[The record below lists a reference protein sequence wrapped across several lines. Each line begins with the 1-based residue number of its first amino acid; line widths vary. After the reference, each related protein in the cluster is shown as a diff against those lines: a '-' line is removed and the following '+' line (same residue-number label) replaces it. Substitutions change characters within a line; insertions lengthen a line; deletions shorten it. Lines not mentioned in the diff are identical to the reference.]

1 MKKTCLAAF
10 ALLGAVAYGLNWDN
24 ALIMGTTPGGKMFYD
39 PGEEMVFTLKLEGMK
54 EALPPDTY
62 FVDWERRGDDG
73 LKERGRAPLPFPPE
87 GLVLKTKSDKPGF
100 VCIEANVVTKDG
112 KRVPKNHRWEKRV
125 FFQGG
130 AGVQPERIP
139 MADEPADY
147 DAFWDACLKELAT
160 VPMDAQMTPVECP
173 DKEVRLYA
181 VRIPCAGPWPVTG
194 YLTIPVKA
202 SKTNRMPITASYR
215 GASQDEQL
223 PPKSGPHDRIS
234 MLINPNGYELGR
246 GPEYVKQ
253 FFKDVSEPGY
263 GYGMGPK
270 SNEKKE
276 TSYWKWCALRAIRYL
291 QWIKTLPE
299 WDGKELVLGGGSQ
312 GDWQCY
318 HAAAHVSGVTRINAN
333 GSWGCDW
340 TGQNQFKRLRSTYRP
355 GCWYPDMAYFD
366 PVFAAKRITCPVNIS
381 FSGLGDYCST
391 PASLTLVYRNL
402 RGPKKITYVQG
413 STHGWRPAGTQKFT
427 VDGGFDAATQ
437 PPPRVVDSKLADGLF
452 ESKDLVYWLDASR
465 AGTLETDAAG
475 KVTCWKSA
483 NGNGYAFRPT
493 AGAACTNSLNGK
505 AVVSFGATGPARLAG
520 GACVEQRTVFIVC
533 RPRRVTESFMGV
545 WGEKD
550 RDAGLRTAQTSAAWE
565 NVAGGPDFNSA
576 ATLIVNGEERRGTVP
591 FLPNDIQVLA
601 LRHPEDVQ
609 MWGAK
614 SRAVFTPAVG
624 GYIGNRYFDGDIAEV
639 AAFSRVLSV
648 DECLAVSARLA
659 EKWNPAGSVS
669 AFDPLDAVRAALAR
683 GEKKVVLPKRLYLVK
698 PKDNGFFL
706 RLKGLSDTV
715 IDFSGSELRGLVN
728 TGFFHL
734 EDCTNVTI
742 RNVELDYRDLPFTQ
756 ARIVSAD
763 KDGTQTLETIDGYRR
778 PSGNNVGGWPFQVY
792 DKDTLELKNP
802 MRMGAG
808 FKLERLADGRYRV
821 SGGGN
826 RAGAVGDIA
835 VWSMPAPKGTMEGD
849 HVSVRDVVHSRATV
863 RCVFE
868 NITEYATPGGRA
880 FEEHLTE
887 ANVYRNCRIVR
898 RPPETDFAK
907 RGLKRL
913 RSGNHDAFMSRRAV
927 VGPKILGCTALYHC
941 DDAVN
946 ISGMYGV
953 VYEVKG
959 NEVRLLEYTPTV
971 FHAGDTAQAMSADGR
986 TLPRMVVKA
995 VGAREAMTAEE
1006 RAYMTTI
1013 GLWRGL
1019 DKLCRT
1025 AIRVTVD
1032 DASALRRGDAVISD
1046 RAQGNGFEI
1055 RGCHFG
1061 RNRAFCVRMRASNG
1075 TIADNVFDRP
1085 EGCGIYLGP
1094 EYEWLEGGL
1103 SENVTITN
1111 NIFVGCKPHIGGTA
1125 AHRKHI
1131 PREAYHNVT
1140 VVGRGVLDAPSP
1152 ARLDPI
1158 AYIRGELAAGSKNI
1172 TIPKARYW
1180 LTPAPGETCYLA
1192 LTNLTGVTIDCAGSE
1207 FVGTVKTTMFGLH
1220 ACTNVTLRNVSVD
1233 YADLP
1238 FTQAVIEKV
1247 DKDGGWDVRVI
1258 PGYPCPAAHA
1268 LSADDIWPVQAYGA
1282 KTLELKNPMRFRDN
1296 IAIART
1302 GTDTYRITGGQNRK
1316 GDVGDIAVWSIRE
1329 TMRPSRRGAVTAGS
1343 CAGCTFA
1350 NVTVYSTPHGCG
1362 FAEASADGNRY
1373 LGCAL
1378 VRRPPE
1384 TDLFPRALKRLRSGN
1399 HDAFNSRC
1407 SYVGPTLD
1415 RCTFQYH
1422 CDDCVNISGFYAFV
1436 TEQKGRTLRIAPYG
1450 GTLRINPGDTCQLMT
1465 FEGVCLQDAKVVSVK
1480 PAGATTAAERKMFES
1495 YNLWPGIA
1503 ASVQRAFEVEL
1514 DADRIL
1520 PPGSVIISNR
1530 RMGNGFRIRNCTMGH
1545 NRARGLLIKA
1555 SDGVIESNL
1564 IERVEGWA
1572 VQIAPEYEWMEGGCS
1587 KDMIVKGNVFRDN
1600 GGGVLLAGN
1609 NGARKPLPADS
1620 HRNVAITGNAISGS
1634 VNGIS
1639 VVGCTGLDVR
1649 GNVINL
1655 PPHPKAR
1662 AIDLVNVTGVQRM
1675 P

>member
-1 MKKTCLAAF
+1 MFWGT
-10 ALLGAVAYGLNWDN
+10 VAWSLNWDS
-24 ALIMGTTPGGKMFYD
+24 ALIMGTTPGGKMFYA
-39 PGEEMVFTLKLEGMK
+39 PGEEMAFTLKLEGMK
-54 EALPPDTY
+54 EPLPADTY

-73 LKERGRAPLPFPPE
+73 LVERGRAPLPFPPE
-87 GLVLKTKSDKPGF
+87 GLVLRTKSDKPGF

-130 AGVQPERIP
+130 AGVQPEKIP

-147 DAFWDACLKELAT
+147 DAFWAACMKELDA

-202 SKTNRMPITASYR
+202 SPTNKVPIYASYR

-223 PPKSGPHDRIS
+223 APKSGSHDCIS

-299 WDGKELVLGGGSQ
+299 WDGKELVLSGGSQ

-318 HAAAHVSGVTRINAN
+318 HAAAHVPGVTRINAN

-340 TGQNQFKRLRSTYRP
+340 TGQKQFKRLRSTYRP
-355 GCWYPDMAYFD
+355 SCWYPDMAYFD
-366 PVFAAKRITCPVNIS
+366 PVFAAKRISCPVNIS

-402 RGPKKITYVQG
+402 KGPKKITYVQG
-413 STHGWRPAGTQKFT
+413 STHGWRPAGTQRFT
-427 VDGGFDAATQ
+427 IDGGWDAATT
-437 PPPRVVDSKLADGLF
+437 PPKKPADAKLGERLL
-452 ESKDLVYWLDASR
+452 ESKDIVYRLDASCK
-465 AGTLETDAAG
+465 GTLELDAGG
-475 KVTCWKSA
+475 KVTCWKST
-483 NGNGYAFRPT
+483 NGNGYAFRP
-493 AGAACTNSLNGK
+493 AGDACPTTNALNGRL
-505 AVVSFGATGPARLAG
+505 VVSFSPGGHAFLAG
-520 GACVEQRTVFIVC
+520 GSQVEQRTVFIVC
-533 RPRRVTESFMGV
+533 RPRRVAMPFMGV
-545 WGEKD
+545 WGAYGAD
-550 RDAGLRTAQTSAAWE
+550 SGLRTAQGSANWE
-565 NVAGGPDFNSA
+565 NVRGGPDFNSA
-576 ATLIVNGEERRGTVP
+576 GTLIVNGTERTGSVQ

-601 LRHPEDVQ
+601 LRHPEDLK
-609 MWGAK
+609 MWGTTSKALF
-614 SRAVFTPAVG
+614 VPAVG
-624 GYIGNRYFDGDIAEV
+624 GYMKGRCFDGDVAEV
-639 AAFSRVLSV
+639 VAFRSVLGV
-648 DECLAVSARLA
+648 DECRAVCAVLE
-659 EKWNPAGSVS
+659 EKWNPGTAES

-683 GEKKVVLPKRLYLVK
+683 GERKIVVPKRLYK
-698 PKDNGFFL
+698 IRPKDRGFYL
-706 RLKGLSDTV
+706 RLKGVSDTV

-756 ARIVSAD
+756 ARIVAAE
-763 KDGTQTLETIDGYRR
+763 KDGTQTLETIDGYPR
-778 PSGNNVGGWPFQVY
+778 PPAGNTGGWPFQVY
-792 DKDTLELKNP
+792 DKDTLELKNA
-802 MRMGAG
+802 MRSGAG
-808 FKLERLADGRYRV
+808 FRIAWLADGRYRV

-826 RAGAVGDIA
+826 RTGAVGDIA
-835 VWSMPAPKGTMEGD
+835 VWSMPAPNGAMEGD
-849 HVSVRDVVHSRATV
+849 HISVRDVIHSRATV

-887 ANVYRNCRIVR
+887 GNVYRNCRIVR

-927 VGPKILGCTALYHC
+927 VGPKILGCTAMYHC

-959 NEVRLLEYTPTV
+959 NAVRLLEYTPTV
-971 FHAGDTAQAMSADGR
+971 FHAGDTAQAMSAGGKP
-986 TLPRMVVKA
+986 LPKMKVKA

-1013 GLWRGL
+1013 GLWPGL
-1019 DKLCRT
+1019 DRLCRT
-1025 AIRVTVD
+1025 AITVTF
-1032 DASALRRGDAVISD
+1032 DAAAALARGDAVISD

-1055 RGCHFG
+1055 RGCRFG
-1061 RNRAFCVRMRASNG
+1061 RNRAFCIRMRASNG

-1125 AHRKHI
+1125 AHRKRL
-1131 PREAYHNVT
+1131 PREVYRNVSVHVPT
-1140 VVGRGVLDAPSP
+1140 DGTSVVP
-1152 ARLDPI
+1152 AARIDPI
-1158 AYIRGELAAGSKNI
+1158 GYIRGELAAGRRSI
-1172 TIPKARYW
+1172 AIPKARYW
-1180 LTPAPGETCYLA
+1180 LTPAPGETCYLT

-1220 ACTNVTLRNVSVD
+1220 ACTNVTLRNVAVD

-1238 FTQAVIEKV
+1238 FTQATIEKV
-1247 DKDGGWDVRVI
+1247 DKDGNWDVRVI
-1258 PGYPCPAAHA
+1258 PGYPCPDAQTLRHA
-1268 LSADDIWPVQAYGA
+1268 EKFWPVQAYDA
-1282 KTLELKNPMRFRDN
+1282 KTLELKNPMRFRDG
-1296 IAIART
+1296 IAITRT
-1302 GTDTYRITGGQNRK
+1302 GVDTYRITGGYNRK
-1316 GDVGDIAVWSIRE
+1316 GDAGDVAVWSLLEQGRAV
-1329 TMRPSRRGAVTAGS
+1329 RRGAVTAGV
-1343 CAGCTFA
+1343 CKGCTFE

-1362 FAEASADGNRY
+1362 YAEDSAEANRY
-1373 LGCAL
+1373 INCSL

-1422 CDDCVNISGFYAFV
+1422 CDDCVNISGYYAFV

-1450 GTLRINPGDTCQLMT
+1450 GSPRIDPGDTCQLMT
-1465 FEGVCLQDAKVVSVK
+1465 FGGNCLPDARIASLQA
-1480 PAGATTAAERKMFES
+1480 AGATTAAEQKMFES

-1503 ASVQRAFEVEL
+1503 ASVQRAFTAEL
-1514 DADRIL
+1514 DEEREL

-1555 SDGVIESNL
+1555 SDGIIESNT
-1564 IERVEGWA
+1564 ISRVEGHA

-1587 KDMIVKGNVFRDN
+1587 KNMVVRGNAFSDN
-1600 GGGVLLAGN
+1600 GGGVLVAGN

-1620 HRNVAITGNAISGS
+1620 HRNIAITDNSISGS
-1634 VNGIS
+1634 DCGIA
-1639 VVGCTGLDVR
+1639 VVGCTGVDVR
-1649 GNVINL
+1649 GNRIAL
-1655 PPHPKAR
+1655 PDLPHAR
-1662 AIDLVNVTGVQRM
+1662 EMSLVNVVNVKK
-1675 P
+1675 

>member
-10 ALLGAVAYGLNWDN
+10 ALFGAVAYGLNWDN
-24 ALIMGTTPGGKMFYD
+24 ALIMGTTSGGKMFYE

-54 EALPPDTY
+54 EPLPADTY

-130 AGVQPERIP
+130 AGVQPDLIP
-139 MADEPADY
+139 MADEPKDY
-147 DAFWDACLKELAT
+147 DAFWAKCLEELAA

-215 GASQDEQL
+215 GASQEEQL
-223 PPKSGPHDRIS
+223 APKSGPHDRIS

-253 FFKDVSEPGY
+253 FFKDVSEPGF

-299 WDGKELVLGGGSQ
+299 WDGKELVLSGGSQ

-318 HAAAHVSGVTRINAN
+318 HAAAHVPSVTRINAN

-340 TGQNQFKRLRSTYRP
+340 TGQEQFKRLRSTYRP

-402 RGPKKITYVQG
+402 KGPKKITYVQG
-413 STHGWRPAGTQKFT
+413 STHGWRPAGTQRFT
-427 VDGGFDAATQ
+427 IDGGFDAATQ
-437 PPPRVVDSKLADGLF
+437 PPPA
-452 ESKDLVYWLDASR
+452 
-465 AGTLETDAAG
+465 
-475 KVTCWKSA
+475 
-483 NGNGYAFRPT
+483 
-493 AGAACTNSLNGK
+493 
-505 AVVSFGATGPARLAG
+505 
-520 GACVEQRTVFIVC
+520 
-533 RPRRVTESFMGV
+533 
-545 WGEKD
+545 
-550 RDAGLRTAQTSAAWE
+550 E
-565 NVAGGPDFNSA
+565 N
-576 ATLIVNGEERRGTVP
+576 I
-591 FLPNDIQVLA
+591 
-601 LRHPEDVQ
+601 
-609 MWGAK
+609 
-614 SRAVFTPAVG
+614 
-624 GYIGNRYFDGDIAEV
+624 
-639 AAFSRVLSV
+639 
-648 DECLAVSARLA
+648 
-659 EKWNPAGSVS
+659 S
-669 AFDPLDAVRAALAR
+669 AFDPLDAVHAALAR

-698 PKDNGFFL
+698 PKDNGFYL
-706 RLKGLSDTV
+706 RLKGVSDTV
-715 IDFSGSELRGLVN
+715 IDFSGSELRGLAN
-728 TGFFHL
+728 TGLFHL

-763 KDGTQTLETIDGYRR
+763 KDGTQTLEIIDGYPR
-778 PSGNNVGGWPFQVY
+778 PSGSNVGGWPFQVY
-792 DKDTLELKNP
+792 DKGTLELKNP

-849 HVSVRDVVHSRATV
+849 HVSVRDVIHSRATV

-959 NEVRLLEYTPTV
+959 NELRLLEYTPTV

-986 TLPRMVVKA
+986 TLPQMAVK
-995 VGAREAMTAEE
+995 VIGAREAMTAEE

-1032 DASALRRGDAVISD
+1032 DASALKRGDAVISD

-1085 EGCGIYLGP
+1085 ESYGIYLGP

-1111 NIFVGCKPHIGGTA
+1111 NIFIGCKPHIGGTA

-1131 PREAYHNVT
+1131 PREAYRNVSVQVPT
-1140 VVGRGVLDAPSP
+1140 GETPVVPV
-1152 ARLDPI
+1152 ARLDPMGH
-1158 AYIRGELAAGSKNI
+1158 IRAEIAAGRTAI

-1180 LTPAPGETCYLA
+1180 LTPSAGATSYLE
-1192 LTNLTGVTIDCAGSE
+1192 LTGLSGVTIDFAGSE
-1207 FVGTVKTTMFGLH
+1207 LVGTVKTTMLALH
-1220 ACTNVTLRNVSVD
+1220 ACTNVTVRNVSVD

-1247 DKDGGWDVRVI
+1247 DKDGNWDVRVI
-1258 PGYPCPAAHA
+1258 SGYPCPAAHA
-1268 LSADDIWPVQAYGA
+1268 LSADDIWPVQAYDA
-1282 KTLELKNPMRFRDN
+1282 KTFELKNPMRFRDN

-1302 GTDTYRITGGQNRK
+1302 GVDTYRITGGQNRK
-1316 GDVGDIAVWSIRE
+1316 GDVGDIAVWSLKE
-1329 TMRPSRRGAVTAGS
+1329 FGRPTRNGAVTASS
-1343 CAGCTFA
+1343 CAGCTFE
-1350 NVTVYSTPHGCG
+1350 NVTVYATPHGCG
-1362 FAEASADGNRY
+1362 FAESSADGNCY

-1450 GTLRINPGDTCQLMT
+1450 GTLRIDPGDTCQLMT
-1465 FEGVCLQDAKVVSVK
+1465 FEGICLPDAKVVSVK

-1503 ASVQRAFEVEL
+1503 AGVQRAFEVEL
-1514 DADRIL
+1514 DADRVL

-1587 KDMIVKGNVFRDN
+1587 KDMRVKGNVFRDN

-1634 VNGIS
+1634 VRGIA
-1639 VVGCTGLDVR
+1639 VTGCTGLEVR
-1649 GNVINL
+1649 GNAITL
-1655 PPHPKAR
+1655 PAHPKAR
-1662 AIDLVNVTGVQRM
+1662 AVTLTNVSDVRK
-1675 P
+1675 